1 MKPKSN
7 RFGGMRDFVFSRG
20 DIRDLSRKQGREGG
34 ISVANGT
41 GICALLGL
49 GCEIGK
55 GNRGGYGSPIPT

>member
-1 MKPKSN
+1 
-7 RFGGMRDFVFSRG
+7 MRDFAFSRG